1 MAIFLSNLEINK
13 NQLIKAVLQNS
24 ATQPADPVAGQVY
37 FDTSDNHIKV
47 YSGTA
52 WEALPVSG
60 EDIVRLLNS
69 SSTKIKTSQID
80 GFNEALGEISM
91 SGADIVTAI
100 NGIDGDIADFI
111 SADKLKYLD
120 GEENKTVQAALKSA
134 LDKASEL
141 ETKYSQ
147 VMEQLSQKEA
157 SGAAQNAQA
166 EAIRQ
171 AKEYADQKVA
181 DLVDSAP
188 AHLDT
193 LKEIATKL
201 GSHKALLEAL
211 EGAPKKFSKKIGD
224 GTAREHVV
232 QHDLNTRDVSVL
244 LTQATAP
251 YSVVLADIDVT
262 DENNITVKTAQP
274 ITAEEQLN
282 VTVVG

>member
-69 SSTKIKTSQID
+69 SSTKIKTS
-80 GFNEALGEISM
+80 
-91 SGADIVTAI
+91 I

-147 VMEQLSQKEA
+147 VMEQLAQKEA

-232 QHDLNTRDVSVL
+232 QHDLNTRNVSVL
-244 LTQATAP
+244 LTQATVP
-251 YSVVLADIDVT
+251 YSVVLADIEVT

-274 ITAEEQLN
+274 ITAEEQLD